1 MVPEGFDADSNQLV
15 LWDRNEEPKGGSP
28 RLHTG
33 LGVFWSFLGSAFV
46 CLAPVVANVLVAFGF
61 TLVMQTGRQRDRAI
75 ALLVALATGAAMTG
89 ALMGVQGMPTTLLSV
104 LCSYV
109 LSRQLVLGKLHTG
122 GLLVVTLATTLIMMG
137 ADIVSTSLQGT
148 TVTKVITSLVDQA
161 VEANLSQVDLD
172 GTSALLETRDMLVAY
187 WPTMYFLV
195 SAGMALFAL
204 LGALLGERSGG
215 NSQHAGI
222 ATRYDVPVWV
232 AGLFA
237 AGVAFEMLGPHLPAW
252 KDEVV
257 LLGANLVMTMRLVL
271 ALQGISVLLW
281 WLSERHAAWATRVL
295 AVLVSL
301 WFEASFALTSVA
313 GLVDVA
319 VNFRRLKRRRPDLV
333 PRPAREG

>member
-1 MVPEGFDADSNQLV
+1 
-15 LWDRNEEPKGGSP
+15 
-28 RLHTG
+28 
-33 LGVFWSFLGSAFV
+33 
-46 CLAPVVANVLVAFGF
+46 
-61 TLVMQTGRQRDRAI
+61 
-75 ALLVALATGAAMTG
+75 MTG

-172 GTSALLETRDMLVAY
+172 GTSALLETRDMLLAH

-215 NSQHAGI
+215 NSQQAGI

-257 LLGANLVMTMRLVL
+257 LLGANIVMTMRLVL